1 MKALVFDQHGGL
13 ETLRIADLPV
23 PQPGSFDALVRV
35 HAAALNHLDLHTR
48 RGIPGLKLP
57 LPHVGGSDVAGVVG
71 QVGSEVGQE
80 WLGRRVIINP
90 ALACGRCSFCRAGE
104 QSLCDQFKILG
115 EHTTG
120 GFAEYIVVPATNLY
134 AIPNDYSFE
143 QAAAVPLAFQTA
155 WRALIGQAKLKPGER
170 VAILGAGGGVAT
182 AAIQIAKLT
191 GAYVYAITS
200 TPEKEQRARDLGADE
215 TINYRNSDFAKE
227 LWQRTG
233 KRGVHVVLENVG
245 PATWGQSVRSLARGG
260 RLVTF
265 GATTGRAAETDLN
278 LLFFKQL
285 HLIGSTMAN
294 YAEFDAVMGLVFS
307 GKLRPVV
314 DRVLRLDDGIEAQR
328 LLESGEQFGKIVL
341 EVAGEE

>member
-13 ETLRIADLPV
+13 EQLRLADV
-23 PQPGSFDALVRV
+23 PEPEIGPHDALVRV

-57 LPHVGGSDVAGVVG
+57 MPHIGGSDVAGVVEK
-71 QVGSEVGQE
+71 VGSEVEQT
-80 WLGRRVIINP
+80 WLGRRVIVNP

-104 QSLCDQFKILG
+104 QSLCDVFKIMG

-120 GFAEYIVVPATNLY
+120 GFAEYLAVPATNLY
-134 AIPNDYSFE
+134 AIPDSFSFSD
-143 QAAAVPLAFQTA
+143 AAAVPLVFQTA
-155 WRALIGQAKLKPGER
+155 WRALIGQAQLTTGES
-170 VAILGAGGGVAT
+170 VLILGAGGGVAT
-182 AAIQIAKLT
+182 AAIQIAKLA
-191 GAYVYAITS
+191 GAYVYAVTS
-200 TPEKEQRARDLGADE
+200 TPEKEQRARELGADE
-215 TINYRNSDFAKE
+215 TINYKTSDFAKE
-227 LWQRTG
+227 IWQRTG
-233 KRGVHVVLENVG
+233 KRGVDVVLENVG
-245 PATWGQSVRSLARGG
+245 PATWSQSVRSLKRGG

-265 GATTGRAAETDLN
+265 GATTGRIGETDLN

-294 YAEFDAVMGLVFS
+294 FTEFDAVMSQVFS

-314 DRVLRLDDGIEAQR
+314 DRVMPLADGVEAQR

-341 EVAGEE
+341 EV

>member
-13 ETLRIADLPV
+13 EQLRLADV
-23 PQPGSFDALVRV
+23 PEPEIGPHDALVRV

-57 LPHVGGSDVAGVVG
+57 MPHIGGSDVAGVVEK
-71 QVGSEVGQE
+71 VGSEVEQT
-80 WLGRRVIINP
+80 WLGRRVIVNP

-104 QSLCDQFKILG
+104 QSLCDVFKIMG

-120 GFAEYIVVPATNLY
+120 GFAEYLAVPATNLY
-134 AIPNDYSFE
+134 AIPDSFSFSD
-143 QAAAVPLAFQTA
+143 AAAVPLVFQTA
-155 WRALIGQAKLKPGER
+155 WRALIGQAQLTTGES
-170 VAILGAGGGVAT
+170 VLILGAGGGVAT
-182 AAIQIAKLT
+182 AAIQIAKLA
-191 GAYVYAITS
+191 GAYVYAVTS
-200 TPEKEQRARDLGADE
+200 TPEKEQRARELGADE
-215 TINYRNSDFAKE
+215 TINYKTSDFAKE
-227 LWQRTG
+227 IWQRTG
-233 KRGVHVVLENVG
+233 KRGVDVVLENVG
-245 PATWGQSVRSLARGG
+245 PATWSQSVRSLKRGG

-265 GATTGRAAETDLN
+265 GATTGRIGETDLN

-294 YAEFDAVMGLVFS
+294 FAEFDAVMSQVFS

-314 DRVLRLDDGIEAQR
+314 DRVMPLADGVEAQR

-341 EVAGEE
+341 EV

>member
-13 ETLRIADLPV
+13 EQLRLADV
-23 PQPGSFDALVRV
+23 PEPEIGPHDALVRV

-57 LPHVGGSDVAGVVG
+57 MPHIGGSDVAGVVEK
-71 QVGSEVGQE
+71 VGSEVEQT
-80 WLGRRVIINP
+80 WLGRRVIVNP

-104 QSLCDQFKILG
+104 QSLCDVFKIMG

-120 GFAEYIVVPATNLY
+120 GFAEYLAVPATNLY
-134 AIPNDYSFE
+134 AIPDSFSFSD
-143 QAAAVPLAFQTA
+143 AAAVPLVFQTA
-155 WRALIGQAKLKPGER
+155 WRALIGQAQLTTGES
-170 VAILGAGGGVAT
+170 VLILGAGGGVAT
-182 AAIQIAKLT
+182 AAIQIAKLA
-191 GAYVYAITS
+191 GAYVYAVTS
-200 TPEKEQRARDLGADE
+200 TPEKEQRACELGADE
-215 TINYRNSDFAKE
+215 TINYKTSDFAKE
-227 LWQRTG
+227 IWQRTG
-233 KRGVHVVLENVG
+233 KRGVDVVLENVG
-245 PATWGQSVRSLARGG
+245 PATWSQSVRSLKRGG

-265 GATTGRAAETDLN
+265 GATTGRIGETDLN

-294 YAEFDAVMGLVFS
+294 FAEFDAVMSQVFS

-314 DRVLRLDDGIEAQR
+314 DRVMPLADGVEAQR

-341 EVAGEE
+341 EV